1 MRNLKRALS
10 LALASVMLLGMMVVG
25 TGASYADVTSKDN
38 EEAIAV
44 LQAVG
49 VMSGDDKGN
58 FNPDQ
63 KVTRTEMAVVMANLL
78 NLDYNYYVGAKTSFT
93 DVPDWAQAYVAA
105 CYANGIIAGY
115 NATTYGANDS
125 VTAAQAG
132 LMMMKA
138 LGYFKY
144 QNDFEN
150 DWQLATVKQ
159 ASKIDLYEGIDAG
172 ATAALTRND
181 VAQLVL
187 NTLEA
192 DMVEFNGT
200 VGTEITTSDG
210 TSVIVGYRAQYDPYT
225 SVKGDYTAASGYTR
239 DGYLQLAEELY
250 GSDLRK
256 ATGASDEFER
266 PSTTWTY
273 NKNGVIK
280 NIGTFANDAALTYT
294 EAVEIGT
301 IYTDLGLT
309 ANKGAAKVTFH
320 VDGAVEGGTANDG
333 STSLTTLGLTKGSKV
348 EIGGNGV
355 LTQVYVDDT
364 TNDVTVIMTNTY
376 AGEVTSVRA
385 ATSAKDANIT
395 ITPLNATR
403 GGNFETE
410 DFKVDDIVYYTYSN
424 KAGDVGVQ
432 SVVKAEQVTG
442 ELTGYTAGKSVVVG
456 GTTYK
461 FNAAANIATSDL
473 AGAINSDVT
482 LTLDQYGYVL
492 DVDVS
497 AASTNYA
504 VVLGYADGNGID
516 DARAKLLFTDG
527 SVKTVNLS
535 AALASG
541 SRVEGTVVSYTINNK
556 DKYVLTVL
564 NDGTTQGSDATM
576 VTKGNATMNTAID
589 GITAVNGKTIFLV
602 ATKNGSDTVYTSY
615 TGIANVPTVT
625 VDYTSTA
632 IPVGVYAKNGTV
644 ATVVYIN
651 ASYNNSSVSSSSDN
665 VVFVLG
671 DSSVGAS
678 YDSVKGTYYVYDAIV
693 NGSITK
699 IESATQHTT
708 FGMYNTI
715 STDTN
720 GIVTVSNTTDITGN
734 GTTIKGTG
742 KEENGSITLNGTVLS
757 YADNCQVFYID
768 TDKNISVSSIGGI
781 ANDETDKVWYK
792 VVDNE
797 VVAVVIYQV
806 VSGARTITGA
816 TCEFTSP
823 AAGIS
828 AVSASY
834 SASTFT
840 VSVTGS
846 PANGDTIV
854 IKPTVSA
861 GAVANSITL
870 TYNGSWSPSSANVI
884 VTAENGAST
893 TTPVTI
899 TVS

>member
-10 LALASVMLLGMMVVG
+10 LLLSSAMVLGMMVMG
-25 TGASYADVTSKDN
+25 SSAASYTDVTSKEN
-38 EEAIAV
+38 VEAIEV
-44 LQAVG
+44 LKAVG
-49 VMSGDDKGN
+49 VMTGDQNGN
-58 FNPDQ
+58 FNPD
-63 KVTRTEMAVVMANLL
+63 KAVTRNEMAVVMANLL
-78 NLDYNYYVGAKTSFT
+78 NLDYEYYTGAKTSFT
-93 DVPDWAQAYVAA
+93 DVPEWAAKYVAA
-105 CYANGIIAGY
+105 CQANGIIAGY
-115 NATTYGANDS
+115 SNTIFGGSDN
-125 VTAAQAG
+125 VTAAQAA

-144 QNDFEN
+144 QGDFEN

-159 ASKIDLYEGIDAG
+159 ASKIDLYDGINVG
-172 ATAALTRND
+172 ATTAMTRNEI
-181 VAQLVL
+181 AQLVL

-210 TSVIVGYRAQYDPYT
+210 TSVIVGYRAQYDPYAST
-225 SVKGDYTAASGYTR
+225 KGDYTAANGYTR

-250 GSDLRK
+250 GRDLRK

-273 NKNGVIK
+273 NKNGVVK
-280 NIGTFANDAALTYT
+280 NIGTFANDATLTYT

-309 ANKGAAKVTFH
+309 ANKAHARVAFH

-333 STSLTTLGLTKGSKV
+333 STSLATLGLIKGSKV

-385 ATSAKDANIT
+385 ATSTKDANIT
-395 ITPLNATR
+395 VTPLNATR

-432 SVVKAEQVTG
+432 SVVKAEQITG

-461 FNAAANIATSDL
+461 FNAAAVISTSEL

-504 VVLGYADGNGID
+504 VVLGYAVSNGID
-516 DARAKLLFTDG
+516 DPRAKLLFTDG

-535 AALASG
+535 AALGTST
-541 SRVEGTVVSYTINNK
+541 EGTVVSYTINNK
-556 DKYVLTVL
+556 DQYVLTVL
-564 NDGTTQGSDATM
+564 NAGVTQGSDATM

-589 GITAVNGKTIFLV
+589 SISAVNGKTIFLV
-602 ATKNGSDTVYTSY
+602 ATKNGNDTVYTSY

-625 VDYTSTA
+625 LDYTDTA
-632 IPVGVYAKNGTV
+632 IPVGVYAKSNNV

-693 NGSITK
+693 NGEITK
-699 IESATQHTT
+699 IESATQHTA

-720 GIVTVSNTTDITGN
+720 GVVTVSNTAGITGN

-742 KEENGSITLNGTVLS
+742 KEENGSITLNNTVLS
-757 YADNCQVFYID
+757 YADDCQVFYID

-792 VVDNE
+792 VVDSE

-806 VSGARTITGA
+806 VSNDRTITGA
-816 TCEFTSP
+816 TCEFTG
-823 AAGIS
+823 ANITNVTAT
-828 AVSASY
+828 Y
-834 SASTFT
+834 SAPTFSVT
-840 VSVTGS
+840 VSGRAS
-846 PANGDTIV
+846 NGDTIV
-854 IKPTVSA
+854 LKPTVSA

-870 TYNGSWSPSSANVI
+870 TYNGSSWTPASADVT
-884 VTAENGAST
+884 VTAESGVST
-893 TTPVTI
+893 TTAVTI
-899 TVS
+899 TVP